1 MPVVVP
7 LTFMPHA
14 NTLQVSMAH
23 WTFLF
28 FVVTMSPDAGGIV
41 RTKNVYMEAAW
52 PAGKPR
58 KVVSCKIMEQDT
70 STWTLQEWHP
80 RTGFIMQ
87 SKDRFHHAIQG
98 QVSSCNPRTG
108 FIMQSK
114 DCFHHAIQ
122 GQVSS
127 CNPRT
132 GFIMHLAFLW
142 VGYLAWSSCVLLL
155 EFSNWK
161 TQILFCATWDV
172 WIRRIPTSGNIPE
185 GFFWL
190 APDEFSSSLIILS

>member
-1 MPVVVP
+1 MRCP
-7 LTFMPHA
+7 
-14 NTLQVSMAH
+14 S
-23 WTFLF
+23 WFL
-28 FVVTMSPDAGGIV
+28 
-41 RTKNVYMEAAW
+41 W
-52 PAGKPR
+52 H
-58 KVVSCKIMEQDT
+58 SCHTRIRCKFQ
-70 STWTLQEWHP
+70 W
-80 RTGFIMQ
+80 RTGHFFSLWWPWAQMLEVSWELKMFIWRQ
-87 SKDRFHHAIQG
+87 HGLLENRGRWSLAKSWNRTLPHGHFKNDIQE
-98 QVSSCNPRTG
+98 
-108 FIMQSK
+108 
-114 DCFHHAIQ
+114 
-122 GQVSS
+122 QVSS

-172 WIRRIPTSGNIPE
+172 WIRRFPTSGNIPE